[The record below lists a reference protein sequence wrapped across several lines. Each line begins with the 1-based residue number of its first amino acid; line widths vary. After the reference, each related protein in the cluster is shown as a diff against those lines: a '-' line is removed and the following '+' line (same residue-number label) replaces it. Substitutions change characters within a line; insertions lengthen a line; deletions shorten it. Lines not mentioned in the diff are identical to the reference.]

1 MQHNSLRHSLSIAE
15 RSFSKVILAPAVA
28 RTSFR
33 WICFCLAAS
42 SIHFVR
48 MSWVSGQLPLTC
60 RTIDTAVINILLTS
74 YHEGAHCA
82 EAMALAVFLPSLLR
96 VSSFKCLLLCNLQR
110 RALEGLKT
118 IPMLPQVPCA
128 IAVGIPPPGRRLI
141 SLRNSQKP
149 LGNPCLDLSSSKCCN
164 PKPEADP
171 SSLGPS
177 AGRLVQKSTANFTG
191 SMHPVYVMQTAENLG
206 GKLIS
211 TPYEANPP
219 LAHNAHANEISANF
233 SRTELHLRG
242 HAGLAH

>member
-60 RTIDTAVINILLTS
+60 RKIDTAFINILLTS

-96 VSSFKCLLLCNLQR
+96 VSSFNCLLLCNLQR
-110 RALEGLKT
+110 RALGGLN
-118 IPMLPQVPCA
+118 PYASPGCA
-128 IAVGIPPPGRRLI
+128 IAVGTPPLPGRRPI
-141 SLRNSQKP
+141 SLRNSQKL

-164 PKPEADP
+164 PKPEAGP

-191 SMHPVYVMQTAENLG
+191 SMHPVHVMQTAENLG
-206 GKLIS
+206 GKLRS

-219 LAHNAHANEISANF
+219 LAPNAHANEISANF
-233 SRTELHLRG
+233 SRTELHLKG
-242 HAGLAH
+242 HEGLAH